1 MARLPL
7 SVVIAFV
14 LPLILIVVNLI
25 WHIGG
30 ILVLIL
36 LFLWLGLGVFF
47 LTPEDRA
54 TP

>member
-1 MARLPL
+1 MARIPL
-7 SVVIAFV
+7 AVILAFV
-14 LPLILIVVNLI
+14 VPILLIAVNLI
-25 WHIGG
+25 WHVGG

-36 LFLWLGLGVFF
+36 LFIWLGLGVFF

>member
-1 MARLPL
+1 MARIPL
-7 SVVIAFV
+7 SVILAFV
-14 LPLILIVVNLI
+14 VPLILIVVNLI
-25 WHIGG
+25 WQVGG

-47 LTPEDRA
+47 LTPEDRT

>member
-25 WHIGG
+25 WHFGG